1 MTATLHWLCLVLL
14 AALMVA
20 AAVGD
25 WRRFTIPNRL
35 NIAVAAL
42 ALPYWLTAGVPLWP
56 LLGWQLAL
64 ALAAFALFALAFR
77 AGAMGG
83 GDVKLFAALALWFPT
98 IDYLRLVLVV
108 TVLGGLLT
116 LALLVD
122 HKRRGRTG
130 RPEIPYGI
138 AIALGTLAAIA
149 QPIVNHFPG

>member
-1 MTATLHWLCLVLL
+1 MTDVLNWLCLVAL

-20 AAVGD
+20 VAVGD
-25 WRRFTIPNRL
+25 WRRFTISNRL
-35 NIAVAAL
+35 NLAVAAL

-56 LLGWQLAL
+56 LLGWQVL
-64 ALAAFALFALAFR
+64 LAAAAFGVFALAFR

-108 TVLGGLLT
+108 TVLGGALT
-116 LALLVD
+116 LALLIA
-122 HKRRGRTG
+122 HKRAGKPG

-138 AIALGTLAAIA
+138 AIALGTLAAIGE
-149 QPIVNHFPG
+149 PIVNHFPG